1 MFVSTNRI
9 RISKDHSDELE
20 ERFKPRGGVEQN
32 PGFVDFE
39 LWKLNKDADHEEYLV
54 VTHWESEDAF
64 KAWTQ
69 SDSFRQAHSG
79 PPLEGLMGHGEF
91 NGYDV
96 LFSTRDVE
104 TTAERSA

>member
-32 PGFVDFE
+32 PGCVDFE

-54 VTHWESEDAF
+54 VTHGESEDAF
-64 KAWTQ
+64 KAWTR
-69 SDSFRQAHSG
+69 SDSFKEAHSRT
-79 PPLEGLMGHGEF
+79 PLEGIVGHGEI
-91 NGYDV
+91 NLYNV
-96 LFSTRDVE
+96 RLATRDVE
-104 TTAERSA
+104 ATA